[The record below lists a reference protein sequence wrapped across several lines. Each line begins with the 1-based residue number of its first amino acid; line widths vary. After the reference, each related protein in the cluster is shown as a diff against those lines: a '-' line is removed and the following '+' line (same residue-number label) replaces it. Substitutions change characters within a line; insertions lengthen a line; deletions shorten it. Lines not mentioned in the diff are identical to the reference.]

1 MIPKVLIK
9 GCIKMAVNEEKYA
22 KEYEKAIAAGKS
34 ASDAHKS
41 ASGSSKAE
49 KPSGGKKP
57 DVVFKGGGKNW
68 VQKLKEK
75 VGVTLKPEKER
86 RQNMEVKRQVNENKL
101 KAAGKK
107 STKELEQKYKT
118 ENVKKKKKTTRTQQV
133 ESGLKN
139 AGLTD
144 AEIAKLQRKK

>member
-1 MIPKVLIK
+1 
-9 GCIKMAVNEEKYA
+9 MAKQGGYSKKYENA
-22 KEYEKAIAAGKS
+22 VEAGKS
-34 ASDAHKS
+34 HSEAHSIATGETKS
-41 ASGSSKAE
+41 PA
-49 KPSGGKKP
+49 KKK
-57 DVVFKGGGKNW
+57 KGW
-68 VQKLKEK
+68 VQNLKEK
-75 VGVTLKPEKER
+75 VGVTLKPERER
-86 RQNMEVKRQVNENKL
+86 RQGMEVKRRVNENKL